1 MTIATLKYP
10 NGYFGEFMPVEIF
23 LLGKPDNYAVMMRN
37 DKEGVCCRFP
47 LLWSVASVREAIWY
61 LQNDSRITSR
71 VKNVKVTA

>member
-10 NGYFGEFMPVEIF
+10 NGYFGDFMPVEIF

-47 LLWSVASVREAIWY
+47 LLWSVASVREAIWH
-61 LQNDSRITSR
+61 LENDSRITSR
-71 VKNVKVTA
+71 VKGLKVRA